1 MDNKL
6 ILTDNRIRNLK
17 PENAKKRLIV
27 FDERQ
32 PGLALQI
39 TPAGTKSFQFRRWD
53 KNRQETKIITLGK
66 YPDLPLN
73 QAREKAAEL
82 LTQINQGVDIED
94 QARQRRQEMTFADLF
109 NQYMERHAKP
119 RKRTWVEDE
128 NQFDRYLGGIANK
141 KLSAITRKTIAD
153 LHGRIGETAPI
164 AANRLLALLSSVFGR
179 AVEFGLWEGAN
190 PCIGIRKFPEETRD
204 RFLSADELRRFFE
217 ALESEPNTTTRDFVL
232 VALLTGARR
241 SNVLE
246 MKWADLD
253 LEAATWRIGRTK
265 NGTPQTV
272 ALVEPVVE
280 LLRERRRQASS
291 VFVFPGR
298 GRTGH
303 LVEPKKGWSRICK
316 AAGIEGARIHDLRRT
331 MGSWQAM
338 TGASLPVIGKSLNH
352 KSQSATAIYARLD
365 LDPVRSSMQKAAEAM
380 LATREQAPKVVKL
393 RRKTGNE

>member
-119 RKRTWVEDE
+119 RKRTWQEDQ

-153 LHGRIGETAPI
+153 LHGRIGETAPT

-241 SNVLE
+241 SNLLE
-246 MKWADLD
+246 MRWANLD

-331 MGSWQAM
+331 MGSWQAK

-352 KSQSATAIYARLD
+352 KSQSTTQIYARLD

-393 RRKTGNE
+393 RRKVGNE